1 MIGLS
6 PFNSWPEYC
15 RYVVRL
21 DIILRTYDGASVHP
35 RRFDKPKRDIVQ
47 RSVRSLCT
55 AIKQVPVLRKG
66 VFGYDIKLT
75 IIDDHSSTDTL
86 SYLRNEIAFMGD
98 SANLIPLHH
107 TGNNASMLS
116 ALQMARDS
124 EADLVYVVED
134 DYLHQPDALTLG
146 LEAWHDFQVKCP
158 LEFTGISLVDCPTNY
173 YLEERDGSRCLVVG
187 GTDRPWRTID
197 HTGVC
202 FLLPRGVI
210 KKHWEAFD
218 EIARY
223 WPYLEERLTF
233 NRLWNTDVGMFCPL
247 VPLSYHLWENHPYY
261 PVDELWEANQ

>member
-1 MIGLS
+1 M
-6 PFNSWPEYC
+6 
-15 RYVVRL
+15 RL

-86 SYLRNEIAFMGD
+86 SYLRNETEFMGD

-124 EADLVYVVED
+124 EADLGMLRRD
-134 DYLHQPDALTLG
+134 SSLLA
-146 LEAWHDFQVKCP
+146 
-158 LEFTGISLVDCPTNY
+158 IS
-173 YLEERDGSRCLVVG
+173 RR
-187 GTDRPWRTID
+187 
-197 HTGVC
+197 
-202 FLLPRGVI
+202 
-210 KKHWEAFD
+210 
-218 EIARY
+218 
-223 WPYLEERLTF
+223 
-233 NRLWNTDVGMFCPL
+233 
-247 VPLSYHLWENHPYY
+247 EN
-261 PVDELWEANQ
+261 DI